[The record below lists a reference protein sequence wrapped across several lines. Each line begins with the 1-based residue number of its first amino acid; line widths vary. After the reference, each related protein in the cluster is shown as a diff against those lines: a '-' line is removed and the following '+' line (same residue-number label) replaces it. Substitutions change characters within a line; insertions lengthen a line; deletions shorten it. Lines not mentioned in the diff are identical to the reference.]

1 MGYCCVKKGVHCDT
15 VLTVFAQRCKWE
27 GNINVKISIYAG
39 ILLIFCIVFGPL
51 LYFLSYFVV
60 SYVWALRRLRNVA
73 LCLLEKWFLQTIT
86 IFLKPWELLMSCQWL
101 GMRHFGVKLQVGT
114 IEALLCKSTSE
125 WCAVDLANV
134 WKQAIYVKV
143 KTIWLPEWRGWEFK
157 SLCLSLHFLWLPN
170 DLYCISFYSITSS
183 QTWN

>member
-1 MGYCCVKKGVHCDT
+1 MGYCCVKKSVTQFWLSLPRNVNERGT
-15 VLTVFAQRCKWE
+15 SVLKYLFMLGFC
-27 GNINVKISIYAG
+27 SFS
-39 ILLIFCIVFGPL
+39 LLFLVLCCTFSRTL
-51 LYFLSYFVV
+51 LC
-60 SYVWALRRLRNVA
+60 YVCALWRLRNVA

-86 IFLKPWELLMSCQWL
+86 IFLRAADVLSVVWHEALW
-101 GMRHFGVKLQVGT
+101 GEAAVGT

-125 WCAVDLANV
+125 WCAVGLVNV

-157 SLCLSLHFLWLPN
+157 SLCLSLHFLWLLN
-170 DLYCISFYSITSS
+170 DFYCISFYSITSS